1 MLGPETKIKISL
13 LIKTIK
19 TTRMLPG
26 SWLVVERPIRA
37 KAEKFF
43 NFIVCAPGNNKQPTT
58 NILLNTDNHAI
69 LFLKSILKAE
79 KFHFYDFLTIWTDA
93 SKCSLNGT
101 YVKVKGIF
109 WLIVNRWSKP
119 SLIALQWGLKG
130 NPMDHLTTLTFIS
143 Q

>member
-43 NFIVCAPGNNKQPTT
+43 F
-58 NILLNTDNHAI
+58 D
-69 LFLKSILKAE
+69 
-79 KFHFYDFLTIWTDA
+79 
-93 SKCSLNGT
+93 SLRT
-101 YVKVKGIF
+101 
-109 WLIVNRWSKP
+109 R
-119 SLIALQWGLKG
+119 
-130 NPMDHLTTLTFIS
+130 
-143 Q
+143 